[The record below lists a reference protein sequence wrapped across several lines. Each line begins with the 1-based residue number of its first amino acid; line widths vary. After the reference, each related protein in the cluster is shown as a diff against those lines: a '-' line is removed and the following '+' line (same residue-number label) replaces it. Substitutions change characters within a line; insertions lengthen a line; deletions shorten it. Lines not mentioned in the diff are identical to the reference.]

1 MYDDNGVK
9 RWNLAD
15 RIIPEISSALESVEY
30 YLEQTGNKE
39 IDLAID
45 LLKMELSLAKFIAKN
60 IYEELDK

>member
-9 RWNLAD
+9 RWNLSD

-45 LLKMELSLAKFIAKN
+45 LLKRELSLAKFIAKN